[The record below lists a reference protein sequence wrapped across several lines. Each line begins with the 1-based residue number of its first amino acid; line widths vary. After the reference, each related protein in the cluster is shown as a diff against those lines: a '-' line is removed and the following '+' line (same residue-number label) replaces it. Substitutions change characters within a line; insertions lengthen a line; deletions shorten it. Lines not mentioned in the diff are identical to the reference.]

1 MGTIPNDICEV
12 LKQNEQAPALEEI
25 KYWLRCDRTLKGGFQ
40 HTYVL
45 LTEKE
50 LVLVHD
56 PLTML
61 TETTFTGYTA
71 VTNKD
76 KWTKRFITR
85 WNKGSK
91 HNTVQKSIYS
101 RDPDWKVECLAAEQ
115 IENVFIVNLVA
126 AGLLVVKDLNGEE
139 RTLAAFSNSQMKK
152 ATRLVSQF
160 EKLKR
165 LEASKE
171 ERDEEKG
178 AGTCPTCGML
188 YPQQERKVC
197 PKCMK
202 KHAIFSRLLGL
213 AGKYRVSIVFIVLFM
228 LLNAGTGLAIPYLQ
242 GTVLFDQAL
251 GGTGPFAGQIA
262 LVIGLIILFRTLS
275 LVFGVLFGMI
285 NARLGANVAF
295 DLKSGVFTAMQ
306 RLSLSFFQKKQTGQL
321 MTRVN
326 NDATEL
332 QFFFVDGISYFIVNA
347 MNIVGIV
354 IILLLMDWKLTL
366 LCFIPMPFVM
376 IIIRQAFPKLW
387 RLSWRRHRRVA
398 VMNAIISDTTRGT
411 RVVKAFGKERQEMDR
426 FQRSNMAFAGAEQ
439 NFNKMNS
446 TVFPILTMLTQFGG
460 LIIWAFGGAKVM
472 QGELTFGVLM
482 TFINYIFMLYGPI
495 QFMNNIAG
503 WWSYCMSAAQRIFE
517 IQDAVPDVSEKKDA
531 IRLEAIRGEIEV
543 DDISF
548 GYEPNKMILKRVT
561 MHARPGQMI
570 GVVGHS
576 GAGKSTL
583 VNLISRLYDVN
594 EGEIR
599 IDGHDVREL
608 SFDTLRSHIGIVS
621 QETYVFM
628 GTIAENI
635 AYANPDC
642 TLADIVHAAKIAKAH
657 DFIEKLPD
665 GYDTIVGTGG
675 HSLSGGEKQRLSI
688 ARAILH
694 NPSILI
700 LDEAT
705 ASLDTE
711 TELQIQEALEMLIQ
725 GRTTIAIAHRLSTLR
740 NADYLIVMDKG
751 KVMEAGT
758 HDELMHLEGMYY
770 ELVQKHDKA
779 LQMRGVG

>member
-1 MGTIPNDICEV
+1 MSTIPNDILTV
-12 LKQNEQAPALEEI
+12 LKEHRHAPEGVLHGVC
-25 KYWLRCDRTLKGGFQ
+25 CDRTLQGGFQ

-45 LTEKE
+45 LSEKE
-50 LVLVHD
+50 LILVFDPDTVLK
-56 PLTML
+56 
-61 TETTFTGYTA
+61 ETTFTGYTTTGKRA
-71 VTNKD
+71 D
-76 KWTKRFITR
+76 KWGDQTFSKWMKR
-85 WNKGSK
+85 SK
-91 HNTVQKSIYS
+91 DRKVQEQVYS
-101 RDPDWKVECLAAEQ
+101 REPEWKVESIPLEK
-115 IENVFIVNLVA
+115 IESVFIVNLVA
-126 AGLLVVKDLNGEE
+126 SGLLVLKGQDGEE
-139 RTLAAFSNSQMKK
+139 RTLAAFTNSQMKK
-152 ATRLVSQF
+152 ATRLASLV
-160 EKLKR
+160 EKLKKQESLR
-165 LEASKE
+165 E
-171 ERDEEKG
+171 EREES
-178 AGTCPTCGML
+178 GTSHACPTCGML
-188 YPQQERKVC
+188 YPQQDRKVC

-202 KHAIFSRLLGL
+202 KHAIFRRLLGL
-213 AGKYRVSIVFIVLFM
+213 ASHYRLSIVFIVLFM
-228 LLNAGTGLAIPYLQ
+228 LLNAATGLAIPYLQ

-251 GGTGPFAGQIA
+251 GHTGPFAGQIA
-262 LVIGLIILFRTLS
+262 LVIGLIVLFRTLS
-275 LVFGVLFGMI
+275 LLFGVLYGLI

-332 QFFFVDGISYFIVNA
+332 QYFFVDGISYFIVNA
-347 MNIVGIV
+347 MNIVGILV
-354 IILLLMDWKLTL
+354 ILLMMDWKLTL

-376 IIIRQAFPKLW
+376 IIIRSAFPKLW

-411 RVVKAFGKERQEMDR
+411 RVVKAFGKERQEMER

-439 NFNKMNS
+439 QFNKMNS
-446 TVFPILTMLTQFGG
+446 TVFPILSMLTQFGG
-460 LIIWAFGGAKVM
+460 LIIWAFGGTQVM
-472 QGELTFGVLM
+472 RGELTFGVLM
-482 TFINYIFMLYGPI
+482 TFIHYIFMLYGPI

-517 IQDAVPDVSEKKDA
+517 IQDAVPDVNEKKDP
-531 IRLEAIRGEIEV
+531 IRLPSIQGEIEV
-543 DDISF
+543 NNISF

-599 IDGHDVREL
+599 IDGHDVRDL
-608 SFDTLRSHIGIVS
+608 SFDTLREHIGIVS

-642 TLADIVHAAKIAKAH
+642 SMADILYAAKIAKAH

-711 TELQIQEALEMLIQ
+711 TELQIQEALETLIQ

-758 HDELMHLEGMYY
+758 HDELMETEGMYY